1 MRALD
6 KEESM
11 ASNMI
16 LGAFLGICSY
26 TDIRKK
32 VVYVKVI
39 VPFLLVGVLLC
50 ISPLGNGI
58 HDALYGMAVGI
69 AILILSFM
77 TNGAV
82 GEGDGLALMITGF
95 YLGFLN
101 NIKLLCMA
109 LFLSAIVSVAAVI
122 TGKWDR
128 KTELPFMPFLLLSF
142 LIIKIQ
148 EVLP

>member
-1 MRALD
+1 
-6 KEESM
+6 M
-11 ASNMI
+11 AANMI
-16 LGAFLGICSY
+16 LGTFLGICSY

-39 VPFLLVGVLLC
+39 VPFLLIGILLC

-58 HDALYGMAVGI
+58 HNALYGTVVGL
-69 AILILSFM
+69 AILILSFA

-82 GEGDGLALMITGF
+82 GEGDGLVLMITGF

-101 NIKLLCMA
+101 NIRLLCMA

-122 TGKWDR
+122 LGKWGK
-128 KTELPFMPFLLLSF
+128 KTELPFMPFLLISF
-142 LIIKIQ
+142 LIIKAQ
-148 EVLP
+148 EILP

>member
-1 MRALD
+1 
-6 KEESM
+6 M
-11 ASNMI
+11 AANMI
-16 LGAFLGICSY
+16 LGTFLGICSY

-39 VPFLLVGVLLC
+39 VPFLLIGILLC
-50 ISPLGNGI
+50 ISPFGKGI
-58 HDALYGMAVGI
+58 HDALYGTAVGL
-69 AILILSFM
+69 AILILSFA

-82 GEGDGLALMITGF
+82 GEGDGLVLMISGF

-101 NIKLLCMA
+101 NIRLLCMA
-109 LFLSAIVSVAAVI
+109 LFLSAIVSVIAVI
-122 TGKWDR
+122 IGKWGK

-142 LIIKIQ
+142 FIIKIQ

>member
-1 MRALD
+1 
-6 KEESM
+6 M
-11 ASNMI
+11 AANMI
-16 LGAFLGICSY
+16 LGTFLGICSY

-39 VPFLLVGVLLC
+39 VPFLLIGILLC

-58 HDALYGMAVGI
+58 HNALYGTVVGL
-69 AILILSFM
+69 AILILSFA

-82 GEGDGLALMITGF
+82 GEGDGLVLMITGF

-101 NIKLLCMA
+101 NIRLLCMA

-122 TGKWDR
+122 LGKWGK
-128 KTELPFMPFLLLSF
+128 KTELPFMPFLLISF
-142 LIIKIQ
+142 LIIKVQ
-148 EVLP
+148 EILP

>member
-1 MRALD
+1 
-6 KEESM
+6 M
-11 ASNMI
+11 AANMI
-16 LGAFLGICSY
+16 LGTFLGICSY

-39 VPFLLVGVLLC
+39 VPFLLIGILLC

-58 HDALYGMAVGI
+58 HNALYGTVVGL
-69 AILILSFM
+69 AILILSFA

-82 GEGDGLALMITGF
+82 GEGDGLVLMITGF

-101 NIKLLCMA
+101 NIRLLCMA

-122 TGKWDR
+122 LGKWGK
-128 KTELPFMPFLLLSF
+128 KTELPFMPFLLISF
-142 LIIKIQ
+142 LIIKVQ
-148 EVLP
+148 EIMP

>member
-1 MRALD
+1 
-6 KEESM
+6 M
-11 ASNMI
+11 AANMI
-16 LGAFLGICSY
+16 LGTFLGICSY

-39 VPFLLVGVLLC
+39 VPFLLIGILLC

-58 HDALYGMAVGI
+58 HNALYGTVVGF
-69 AILILSFM
+69 AILILSFA

-82 GEGDGLALMITGF
+82 GEGDGLVLMITGF

-101 NIKLLCMA
+101 NIRLLCMA

-122 TGKWDR
+122 LGKCGK
-128 KTELPFMPFLLLSF
+128 KTELPFMPFLLISF
-142 LIIKIQ
+142 LIIKVQ
-148 EVLP
+148 EILP

>member
-1 MRALD
+1 
-6 KEESM
+6 M
-11 ASNMI
+11 AANMI
-16 LGAFLGICSY
+16 LGTFLGICSY

-39 VPFLLVGVLLC
+39 VPFLLIGILLC

-58 HDALYGMAVGI
+58 HNALYGTVVGF
-69 AILILSFM
+69 AILILSFA

-82 GEGDGLALMITGF
+82 GEGDGLVLMITGF

-101 NIKLLCMA
+101 NIRLLCMA

-122 TGKWDR
+122 LGKWGK
-128 KTELPFMPFLLLSF
+128 KTELPFMPFLLISF
-142 LIIKIQ
+142 LIIKVQ
-148 EVLP
+148 EILP